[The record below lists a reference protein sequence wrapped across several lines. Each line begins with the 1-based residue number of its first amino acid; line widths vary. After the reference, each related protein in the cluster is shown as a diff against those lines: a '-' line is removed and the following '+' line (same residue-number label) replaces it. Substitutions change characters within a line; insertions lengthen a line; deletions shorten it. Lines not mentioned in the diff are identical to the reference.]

1 VQPSWFAAAQFWTT
15 FNGEP
20 GSGDITDNVRTSRS
34 GSQVAGRR
42 AEHAFEA
49 PAKRS
54 TKEDD
59 FRQMWKLQSNVMA
72 HASFGQMKLSL
83 LLTLNASHSAV
94 GSLHLRVSVK
104 GYLDGKTPG
113 PLASKNLNAGHRLT
127 TGPLPNGVKALFPE
141 IAVG

>member
-1 VQPSWFAAAQFWTT
+1 
-15 FNGEP
+15 
-20 GSGDITDNVRTSRS
+20 
-34 GSQVAGRR
+34 
-42 AEHAFEA
+42 
-49 PAKRS
+49 
-54 TKEDD
+54 
-59 FRQMWKLQSNVMA
+59 MWKLQSNVMA

-94 GSLHLRVSVK
+94 GSLHLRVPVK